1 MSDGPNTY
9 HVAEERIQVRHEAD
23 AKTDGRL
30 VLYWMQHGQRA
41 HDNPALEYAVRYAND
56 LDLPAVV
63 AFVFPKGDERATL
76 RRYKFQLEGLEEVAD
91 RLAERDIK
99 FLLFHGDPVQKIAAF
114 AADNHAAAVV
124 CDRGYLRRERDWR
137 EDLAGELDVPL
148 VQIEGE
154 VVVPIE
160 TTSDKREYA
169 ARTIRDKV
177 MEHVDDFEGETSE
190 SKLENASK
198 RMHLSG
204 DLDFSSV
211 SAVLDALAPDDSVGP
226 APDLTGGTSEA
237 RNHLS
242 SFLRGDLDGYDDG
255 RLDPNDDATSHLSAY
270 LHFGQI
276 SPMEVVRKVRDSS
289 APKADRDAFLEE
301 LIVRRELSKNFVYYA
316 RDTYDSLKALPDW
329 AAETLQEH
337 KSDDR
342 PDHYTRS
349 ELEEGKTDD
358 EAWNAAM
365 REMRNRG
372 FLPNY
377 MRMYWGKQI
386 IRWTNTPD
394 YAHETALYL
403 NNKYFL
409 DGYDANSYGNVL
421 WLFGLHDRAWQER
434 DVYGKVRTMTKG
446 GMEGKFD
453 VEAYVA
459 RVEEKY

>member
-1 MSDGPNTY
+1 M
-9 HVAEERIQVRHEAD
+9 
-23 AKTDGRL
+23 
-30 VLYWMQHGQRA
+30 
-41 HDNPALEYAVRYAND
+41 
-56 LDLPAVV
+56 
-63 AFVFPKGDERATL
+63 
-76 RRYKFQLEGLEEVAD
+76 
-91 RLAERDIK
+91 
-99 FLLFHGDPVQKIAAF
+99 
-114 AADNHAAAVV
+114 
-124 CDRGYLRRERDWR
+124 
-137 EDLAGELDVPL
+137 
-148 VQIEGE
+148 
-154 VVVPIE
+154 
-160 TTSDKREYA
+160 
-169 ARTIRDKV
+169 
-177 MEHVDDFEGETSE
+177 
-190 SKLENASK
+190 
-198 RMHLSG
+198 
-204 DLDFSSV
+204 
-211 SAVLDALAPDDSVGP
+211 
-226 APDLTGGTSEA
+226 
-237 RNHLS
+237 
-242 SFLRGDLDGYDDG
+242 
-255 RLDPNDDATSHLSAY
+255 
-270 LHFGQI
+270 
-276 SPMEVVRKVRDSS
+276 RDSS